1 MTVAISPKRA
11 PPYVARHTVLGDLVQ
26 ALRLWRIWVRMGLQD
41 VRRRFRRSVV
51 GAGWIFLN
59 LGIMISAVGFI
70 YGALLGQDL
79 QTFLPFLTVGLVSWG
94 YITSSVVEGGQ
105 AFIASEGYVKQ
116 IGLPIYVYVFR
127 FFVSITT
134 TAMISSLAYLVVAA
148 VFRVGLRWGTLWA
161 LPGVALLSLV
171 SLLLITIFAYLTTR
185 FRDAAYMAAAGLQ
198 VMFYVTPVL
207 WPHELLRARGLGWA
221 VELNPLYH
229 LLEVVRHPLLQS
241 EPATGHNYGVAGVLT
256 LGLLAL
262 AVSLARRYHHRI
274 VYFL

>member
-1 MTVAISPKRA
+1 VTVALTATPASR
-11 PPYVARHTVLGDLVQ
+11 YARHTLSGDLIRAAQ
-26 ALRLWRIWVRMGLQD
+26 LWRIWLRMGLQD

-59 LGIMISAVGFI
+59 LGITVAAVGVI
-70 YGALLGQDL
+70 YGALFGQEMR
-79 QTFLPFLTVGLVSWG
+79 TFLPFLTVGLVSWG
-94 YITSSVVEGGQ
+94 YLTASVVEGGQ

-134 TAMISSLAYLVVAA
+134 TAMISSLAYVVVAG
-148 VFRVGLRWGTLWA
+148 VFRVGWSWGTLWVI
-161 LPGVALLSLV
+161 PGIALLTLV

-185 FRDAAYMAAAGLQ
+185 FRDAAYMASAGLQ
-198 VMFYVTPVL
+198 VLFYVTPVL
-207 WPHELLRARGLGWA
+207 WPHRLLRERGLAWA

-229 LLEVVRHPLLQS
+229 VLEVVRYPLLQS
-241 EPATGHNYGVAGVLT
+241 EPAAARNYAVVALLA
-256 LGLLAL
+256 LGLLVTAWW
-262 AVSLARRYHHRI
+262 LARIYHRRI